1 MSYRSCEKYW
11 VGLCNMSVQKL
22 NNSTRLSCNEQY
34 NIKKSLYELRKK
46 SYSNLH
52 LYKESKESKESKETN
67 IVNKVNQLCQVDEK
81 LEYK

>member
-1 MSYRSCEKYW
+1 MSFRSCEKYW

-46 SYSNLH
+46 SYRNLDLQCTKISDRGISN
-52 LYKESKESKESKETN
+52 
-67 IVNKVNQLCQVDEK
+67 
-81 LEYK
+81 

>member
-1 MSYRSCEKYW
+1 MSKMNNINILVYLYYMSFRSCEKYW

-46 SYSNLH
+46 SYRNLDLQCTKISDRGISN
-52 LYKESKESKESKETN
+52 
-67 IVNKVNQLCQVDEK
+67 
-81 LEYK
+81 

>member
-1 MSYRSCEKYW
+1 
-11 VGLCNMSVQKL
+11 MSVQKL

-52 LYKESKESKESKETN
+52 LYKKSKETN
-67 IVNKVNQLCQVDEK
+67 IVNKINQLCQVDEK

>member
-52 LYKESKESKESKETN
+52 LYK
-67 IVNKVNQLCQVDEK
+67 KVRKVRKVRK
-81 LEYK
+81 LI